1 MSERRVPAELRRFV
15 ADRANRCCEYCRTQ
29 ERYSSDP
36 FAIDHIN
43 PRSRGGLTT
52 EENLAFCCQGCN
64 QHKSKRSVAP
74 DPITDAPVP
83 LFHPREQHWQVHFS
97 WNGDFTLMVGLTS
110 VGRATISALHL
121 NRPGLVNLRRALY
134 AIGEHP
140 PRLTEEL

>member
-15 ADRANRCCEYCRTQ
+15 ADRAKRFCEYCRMQ

-52 EENLAFCCQGCN
+52 GENLAFCCQGCN
-64 QHKSKRSVAP
+64 QHKSKRSEAP
-74 DPITDAPVP
+74 DPITDVPVP
-83 LFHPREQHWQVHFS
+83 LFHPREQQWQEHFS
-97 WNGDFTLMVGLTS
+97 WNGDFTLMVGLTP
-110 VGRATISALHL
+110 VGRATIAALHL
-121 NRPGLVNLRRALY
+121 NRTGLVNLRRALY